1 MDQIE
6 HILRT
11 LVGAQGEDLLRV
23 AKKACYLVHTP
34 KGEHYY
40 TSGQPIPGPG
50 FLVSGLFRFYTVD
63 PQGIEH
69 TDCLATEP
77 GQTITPSADMVTAF
91 PVNIQALED
100 STILVIPMAVAQKL
114 LAENLESAHI
124 FSTHVQK
131 AANMHLELQ
140 NVLAQCDATQRY
152 LWFLDKFPGLIDRI
166 SHTYI
171 ASFLGITSV
180 SLSRIRAR
188 QKDQNAER

>member
-11 LVGAQGEDLLRV
+11 LVGAQGEELLRV
-23 AKKACYLVHTP
+23 ATKACYLVHTP

-40 TSGQPIPGPG
+40 TSDQPIPGPG
-50 FLVSGLFRFYTVD
+50 FLVSGLFRFYIVD
-63 PQGIEH
+63 SQGIEH
-69 TDCLATEP
+69 TDCFATEP
-77 GQTITPSADMVTAF
+77 GQAITPSTDMVTAY

-100 STILVIPMAVAQKL
+100 CTVLVFPMAVAKKL

-131 AANMHLELQ
+131 AANIHLELQ
-140 NVLAQCDATQRY
+140 NVLAQCNATQRY
-152 LWFLDKFPGLIDRI
+152 QWFLGKFPGLIDQV

-188 QKDQNAER
+188 QKELNAER